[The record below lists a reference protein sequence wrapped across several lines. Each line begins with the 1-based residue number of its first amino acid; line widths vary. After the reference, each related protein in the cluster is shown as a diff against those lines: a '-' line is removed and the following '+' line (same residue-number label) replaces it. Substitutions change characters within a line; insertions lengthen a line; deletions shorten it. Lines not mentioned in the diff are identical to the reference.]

1 MSAMA
6 ASALLQASR
15 VLGAPVGGSAA
26 DNEHALLEVVAL
38 IEETA
43 RQASRASADG
53 QGGGLAEARRAPER
67 VEARMQLSVHC
78 ALCAL
83 HIIGDMVPD
92 CANPSCLRDALLRPH
107 AKSHGCLTHRS
118 NATTQATS
126 RHMQPGCIPAVA
138 QGLVHVCSA
147 HTAGSQLLAASYSLD
162 CPV

>member
-6 ASALLQASR
+6 SSALLQASR
-15 VLGAPVGGSAA
+15 VLGAPVSGSAA

-43 RQASRASADG
+43 RQASRASVDG
-53 QGGGLAEARRAPER
+53 QGGGLAEARWAPER

-92 CANPSCLRDALLRPH
+92 CANPIVPSRRPFTPPCQVAWLSDSSFKRNHTGHEPPH
-107 AKSHGCLTHRS
+107 AAWLHPRRRPGPRS
-118 NATTQATS
+118 C
-126 RHMQPGCIPAVA
+126 M
-138 QGLVHVCSA
+138 
-147 HTAGSQLLAASYSLD
+147 
-162 CPV
+162 